1 MTSGAVKYFDVTL
14 IDTLEQLKEQYHKLA
29 LKFHPD
35 HGGDTATMQ
44 AVNNEY
50 EFLFEKLKS
59 RHTNKDGEV
68 YDRIF
73 PEDWE
78 DFPKIVDAILK
89 MKGVKM
95 DVVGLFLWVYGDTKT
110 FKEILKKLGFRWSRN
125 KKMWYKSPKGYRRRG
140 GGEYTYNE
148 IINKYG
154 VKSSYQGAGFEAD
167 LLPV

>member
-1 MTSGAVKYFDVTL
+1 MTSEAIRFFDINI

-44 AVNNEY
+44 AVNSEY
-50 EFLFEKLKS
+50 ETLFDLLKS
-59 RHTNKDGEV
+59 KHENKDGDLYE
-68 YDRIF
+68 RIF

-95 DVVGLFLWVYGDTKT
+95 DVVGLFLWVYGDTKQN
-110 FKEILKKLGFRWSRN
+110 KEKLKELGFRWSRN
-125 KKMWYKSPKGYRRRG
+125 KQMWYKSPKGYRRRG
-140 GGEYTYNE
+140 GGEYSYNE
-148 IINKYG
+148 IISKYG
-154 VKSSYQGAGFEAD
+154 VKSSYKGGEEVGLAT
-167 LLPV
+167 V